1 MTIIQQISGSA
12 SRFVAIARA
21 SDVVSEKSP
30 QVTYEGKSTFTKLC
44 CGCWMPTPHYMDGD
58 ASVCILC
65 GHKSNDTI
73 RPDETSR
80 LGG

>member
-1 MTIIQQISGSA
+1 MSA
-12 SRFVAIARA
+12 LTSSFITTARA
-21 SDVVSEKSP
+21 STVNEEKP
-30 QVTYEGKSTFTKLC
+30 KVTYEGKSTFTMLC
-44 CGCWMPTPHYMDGD
+44 FGCWTPTPHYMDRD

-65 GHKSNDTI
+65 GHKSNVTI